1 MLVIPTDPWRYDPST
16 GAEESLIAEVLD
28 ALAAEVAGSA
38 TQTEKAKNLWFAFAS
53 ALTGPRRS
61 SWRRVPPAVTPR
73 SSADRGMCGHP
84 CAWPVAIPGTGS
96 AGRGRLPVLRP
107 SRGLTD
113 SRVLRGRFG
122 VRILVVGGSGLIGAH
137 VADVLRE
144 RGHAVTALARTA
156 QLGVDHLLDL
166 GSASIDELRPLLAGH
181 DGLVYAA
188 RTDEQRPLRKPIY
201 PVFRRD
207 MVEPVVRLMTAA
219 RHEGL
224 TRGVIM
230 ASYYTY
236 FDRLHPQWRLAARHT
251 YIRCRV
257 EQAREGRV
265 AAGPD
270 LPVAVLEL
278 PFVFGRAGDRLPN
291 WAGPLDRW
299 ARSRSP
305 LAVPAGGTAAT
316 SARSVA
322 EVAVDS
328 LEQARGEDI
337 PVADENLTWNDMI
350 ARIAEAVG
358 RRRPVGHLPA
368 SAVRASL
375 RLGGMLQA
383 LGRIESGINPSH
395 LADLLLAKLYIEPAT
410 GRSLDPAL
418 RETFADPAAAA

>member
-1 MLVIPTDPWRYDPST
+1 
-16 GAEESLIAEVLD
+16 
-28 ALAAEVAGSA
+28 
-38 TQTEKAKNLWFAFAS
+38 
-53 ALTGPRRS
+53 
-61 SWRRVPPAVTPR
+61 
-73 SSADRGMCGHP
+73 
-84 CAWPVAIPGTGS
+84 
-96 AGRGRLPVLRP
+96 
-107 SRGLTD
+107 
-113 SRVLRGRFG
+113 
-122 VRILVVGGSGLIGAH
+122 LIGAH
-137 VADVLRE
+137 VVGVLRE
-144 RGHAVTALARTA
+144 RGHAVTTAARTA
-156 QLGVDHLLDL
+156 QPGVDHVLDL
-166 GSASIDELRPLLAGH
+166 ESASVDELRPLLAGL
-181 DGLVYAA
+181 DGVVYAA
-188 RTDEQRPLRKPIY
+188 RPDEQRPLRKPIY

-207 MVEPVVRLMTAA
+207 IVEPVVRLFTAA

-230 ASYYTY
+230 GSYYTY

-257 EQAREGRV
+257 EQAQEGRA

-291 WAGPLDRW
+291 WAGPLGRW

-305 LAVPAGGTAAT
+305 LVVPAGGTAAA

-322 EVAVDS
+322 GVAVDA

-358 RRRPVGHLPA
+358 RRRRVGRLPA
-368 SAVRASL
+368 GAARASL
-375 RLGGMLQA
+375 RFGGVLQA
-383 LGRIESGINPSH
+383 LGRKESGINPTH
-395 LADLLLAKLYIEPAT
+395 LADLLLAELFIEPAT

-418 RETFADPAAAA
+418 RETFADTAPTV